1 MSVEANEDAVRR
13 HIDLSWNRAE
23 FDALAE
29 VWSPDA
35 VVHLWDGNDLNGLD
49 ALKEHLR
56 AAVLAWSDRHC
67 ECEAVV
73 GKGDLV
79 ANRWTFRGSDATG
92 SRWGMSGMDFYRFE
106 AGQIVEEWIALGNAA
121 VESSS

>member
-1 MSVEANEDAVRR
+1 MSVEANEEAVRT

-29 VWSPDA
+29 VWSLDA

-56 AAVLAWSDRHC
+56 IAVLAWSERHC
-67 ECEAVV
+67 EIEALV
-73 GKGDLV
+73 GQGNLV
-79 ANRWTFRGSDATG
+79 ANRWSFRASDPTG
-92 SRWGMSGMDFYRFE
+92 ARWVTSGMDFYRFE
-106 AGQIVEEWIALGNAA
+106 ARRIVEEWIALGNATI
-121 VESSS
+121 ETTS